1 MPRVVFYSD
10 CPVYGG
16 ADRLVGYL
24 LQDPALAAFSPT
36 IVYRANPDFD
46 RGLAEAVPGARAV
59 PLRFPDRVDAVEKL
73 EAAGASGIRLAAAK
87 ALWRLADVFLF
98 PFLVLRL
105 FVEFRDLRADVVHVN
120 NGGYPGALGCRAAVV
135 AARLARARTA
145 LVVHNQTRP
154 LSFPRDLPE
163 WAVDRL
169 VSACAD
175 RLVTATERASASL
188 ATRLSGARLVVRDGV
203 PAASAT
209 RSRAEVRREL
219 GLSDNEVV
227 WVMTALFEERKGHA
241 VLAKAARSLPARI
254 VFVGDGAE
262 RPKIEAEF
270 GGRALFLGYRS
281 DSRDII
287 AAGDAFVLPS
297 IHSEDM
303 PLAILDAM
311 ALGKPVV
318 STRLA
323 GIPEE
328 VEDGVTGLL
337 TEPGDAKGLADALLK
352 LSGDAGLRA
361 RMGEAG
367 RRRFAERFDISAMA
381 AAYASLY
388 RELAEKS

>member
-1 MPRVVFYSD
+1 MPRVVFFSD

-24 LQDPALAAFSPT
+24 LQDPALAAFAPVLVHRS
-36 IVYRANPDFD
+36 NPDFD
-46 RGLAEAVPGARAV
+46 SGLAAAVPGARAV

-73 EAAGASGIRLAAAK
+73 EAAGVSGLRLAAAK
-87 ALWRLADVFLF
+87 VLWRLADILLF

-105 FVEFRDLRADVVHVN
+105 FVEFRDLRADIVHVN

-135 AARLARARTA
+135 AARLARARVV

-154 LSFPRDLPE
+154 LSFPRDLAE
-163 WAVDRL
+163 WPVDRL

-188 ATRLSGARLVVRDGV
+188 GTRLSGERQVIRDGV
-203 PAASAT
+203 PAASAA
-209 RSRAEVRREL
+209 RPRAEVRREL
-219 GLSDNEVV
+219 GLSEDEVV

-241 VLAKAARSLPARI
+241 VLVKAAAGLPARF
-254 VFVGDGAE
+254 VFIGDGLE
-262 RPKIEAEF
+262 RAKIEATF
-270 GGRALFLGYRS
+270 GERGLFLGYRA

-328 VEDGVTGLL
+328 VEDCVTGLL
-337 TEPGDAKGLADALLK
+337 AEPGDAKGLADALQK
-352 LSGDAGLRA
+352 LTRDAGLRA

-367 RRRFAERFDISAMA
+367 RRRFAATFDISAMA
-381 AAYASLY
+381 QGYATLY
-388 RELAEKS
+388 RELAQKS